1 MCNLVI
7 RLDYFYFI

>member
-7 RLDYFYFI
+7 